1 MLNRAL
7 FLLFQRYIFKQLVR
21 TLSAVKNSQYINDTS
36 SLLVDNLIIS
46 FNRFL
51 ALRVHLI

>member
-21 TLSAVKNSQYINDTS
+21 TLPTVKNSQYINDSS

>member
-21 TLSAVKNSQYINDTS
+21 TLPAVKNSQYINDIS